1 MVASTAAPLSPAAGC
16 AASGRAVGERTA
28 ARSTATRSIKTR
40 STNIGRTGKPADTA
54 VRQRTARDPVASRQA
69 LLSAG
74 RAVFA
79 RKGLAGARVAEIA
92 AAAGLNKQLVYHYF
106 GSKEQL
112 YQAVL
117 ESVYGDIRAQEQ
129 ELSLGQLE
137 PAEALAR
144 LAGFSFDYLSENPD
158 FIALLN
164 DENGHGGLHLRRSQA
179 LGAMHSPLIKLIAR
193 TLRTGVAQGCFRSGI
208 DPLQLYISMA
218 ALGYFYFSNTRTL
231 SAIFGR
237 DLATQREIAMRRR
250 HVVDFVMAAVRPGV
264 TPTRSVVARGR
275 ARPRARLAA

>member
-1 MVASTAAPLSPAAGC
+1 MNVATTRKGKPVEAAMRR
-16 AASGRAVGERTA
+16 RAV
-28 ARSTATRSIKTR
+28 
-40 STNIGRTGKPADTA
+40 
-54 VRQRTARDPVASRQA
+54 RDPATSRNA

-117 ESVYGDIRAQEQ
+117 ENVYGDIRAKEQ
-129 ELSLGQLE
+129 ELSLGTLA
-137 PAEALAR
+137 PTHALAR
-144 LAGFSFDYLSENPD
+144 LVSFSFDYLSDNSD

-164 DENGHGGLHLRRSQA
+164 DENGYGGLHLRGSKS
-179 LGAMHSPLIKLIAR
+179 LGPMHSPLIKLIAD
-193 TLRTGVAQGCFRSGI
+193 TLRAGVTQGCFRSGI

-237 DLATQREIAMRRR
+237 DLASRREIARRRR
-250 HVVDFVMAAVRPGV
+250 HVVDFVMAAVRPVATDQPSEAVQPVASRGHAGSRASLAARASPSPPR
-264 TPTRSVVARGR
+264 TFPTRNRIPA
-275 ARPRARLAA
+275 

>member
-1 MVASTAAPLSPAAGC
+1 MQRDMKAASTAERRRAVRDPAA
-16 AASGRAVGERTA
+16 S
-28 ARSTATRSIKTR
+28 
-40 STNIGRTGKPADTA
+40 
-54 VRQRTARDPVASRQA
+54 QQA
-69 LLSAG
+69 LLRAG

-92 AAAGLNKQLVYHYF
+92 AAARLNKQLVYHYF

-117 ESVYGDIRAQEQ
+117 ESVYAEIRAGEQ
-129 ELSLGQLE
+129 ALSLQDLA
-137 PAEALAR
+137 PQQALAR

-164 DENGHGGLHLRRSQA
+164 DENGYGGLHLRRSQA
-179 LGAMHSPLIKLIAR
+179 LSAMHSPLIKLIAH
-193 TLRTGVAQGCFRSGI
+193 TLRAGVAEGCFRPGI

-237 DLATQREIAMRRR
+237 DLAARREIALRRR
-250 HVVDFVMAAVRPGV
+250 HVVDFVMAAVRPPAVVRVAESRGR
-264 TPTRSVVARGR
+264 TRSRG
-275 ARPRARLAA
+275 RLAA

>member
-1 MVASTAAPLSPAAGC
+1 MGAAAMGAAARRG
-16 AASGRAVGERTA
+16 ARAVG
-28 ARSTATRSIKTR
+28 
-40 STNIGRTGKPADTA
+40 GA
-54 VRQRTARDPVASRQA
+54 VQPRAARDPVASRQA

-92 AAAGLNKQLVYHYF
+92 AAARLNKQLVYHYF

-117 ESVYGDIRAQEQ
+117 ESVYADIRSREQ
-129 ELSLGQLE
+129 KLSLGDLAPQQ
-137 PAEALAR
+137 ALAR
-144 LAGFSFDYLSENPD
+144 LAEFSFDYLAENPD

-164 DENGHGGLHLRRSQA
+164 DENGYGGLHLRASQA
-179 LGAMHSPLIKLIAR
+179 LGAMHSPLIKLIAG
-193 TLRTGVAQGCFRSGI
+193 TLRAGVAAGCFRSGI

-218 ALGYFYFSNTRTL
+218 ALGYFYFSNTRSL

-237 DLATQREIAMRRR
+237 DLASSREIARRRR
-250 HVVDFVMAAVRPGV
+250 HVVDFVMAAVRPV
-264 TPTRSVVARGR
+264 AAEPPVAAEHAAAVAPVAARGR
-275 ARPRARLAA
+275 PRTRARLAA

>member
-1 MVASTAAPLSPAAGC
+1 VAAAGSRK
-16 AASGRAVGERTA
+16 AADNTE
-28 ARSTATRSIKTR
+28 
-40 STNIGRTGKPADTA
+40 
-54 VRQRTARDPVASRQA
+54 RQRAARDPAASRRA

-117 ESVYGDIRAQEQ
+117 ESVYADIRAREQ
-129 ELSLGQLE
+129 NLSLGDLVPTQ
-137 PAEALAR
+137 ALAT
-144 LAGFSFDYLSENPD
+144 LVGFSFDYLSENPD

-164 DENGHGGLHLRRSQA
+164 DENGYGGLHLRRSEA

-193 TLRTGVAQGCFRSGI
+193 TLRAGVAQGCFRPGI

-218 ALGYFYFSNTRTL
+218 ALGYFYFSNSRTL

-237 DLATQREIAMRRR
+237 DLAARREIALRRR
-250 HVVDFVMAAVRPGV
+250 HVVDFVMTAVQPVAVRPRAA
-264 TPTRSVVARGR
+264 PPRPAASRGR
-275 ARPRARLAA
+275 ARPRASLAA